1 MIQSAI
7 SMLQYGKARGE
18 NYMKKRH
25 SILALVLTI
34 CMVLSCSAFPTFA
47 ASGNYVNV
55 QVTQNYSDAQQIL
68 KLINKQR
75 AKRGLKKLKLDRNL
89 TDSAVKRAI
98 ELTVYIPEQ
107 SPHRRPNGK
116 VGKSI
121 NKKITYECCAEGY
134 TSAKSVMSGWMSSPP
149 HKRGILLKG
158 ARSVGIGC
166 VTSENGD
173 KFWTLEFSTKKA
185 KKKET
190 RTTAVTKTIKVIAK
204 ATYLTKKHF
213 WMGLSS
219 DDMFFEDEVYVGET
233 TRVGVFYHNNFD
245 FNTMLRGADFT
256 WTSSNPAIATVDAY
270 GRITAKAAGTVTIKA
285 KMKIPLGYAFSTQ
298 IYVEDPGAY
307 DDEYY
312 W

>member
-1 MIQSAI
+1 MQ
-7 SMLQYGKARGE
+7 QYGKARGE

-25 SILALVLTI
+25 SILALVLMI
-34 CMVLSCSAFPTFA
+34 CMMLSCSAFPTFA

-55 QVTQNYSDAQQIL
+55 QVTQNYSDAQQVL

-121 NKKITYECCAEGY
+121 NKKINYECCAEGY
-134 TSAKSVMSGWMSSPP
+134 MSPKAVMSGWMSSKP

-173 KFWTLEFSTKKA
+173 KFWTLEFSSKKA

-190 RTTAVTKTIKVIAK
+190 RKTVIPKTYKVVANSK
-204 ATYLTKKHF
+204 YLTKKHF
-213 WMGLSS
+213 WMSLPEEFYF
-219 DDMFFEDEVYVGET
+219 DDGTGTPSVYVGEPS
-233 TRVGVFYHNNFD
+233 RLGVYYTNNFN
-245 FNTMLRGADFT
+245 FNTLLRGADFT
-256 WTSSNPAIATVDAY
+256 WTSSNNAVATVDAN
-270 GRITAKAAGTVTIKA
+270 GRITPIAAGTVTITA
-285 KMKIPLGYAFSTQ
+285 KMKIPLGYTFTKRLV
-298 IYVEDPGAY
+298 VEDPGDY
-307 DDEYY
+307 DDYY